1 MEPLVEAILV
11 ISPWL
16 LLSVLVVVPIVVP
29 LLLISSSSTTVVASI
44 VELIT
49 SSVVELV
56 LIVVTMVVLVVKP
69 AMILVMA
76 VIPSLANLVVP
87 LTHLLATLLHVV
99 VVSRHFHVIV
109 LPLVLPLH
117 VVVPLLLLLHHLRAL
132 TELWRGL
139 VEVVRMLQ
147 LVNRRR
153 LVLNMVARW
162 RLLHLSLVLLLRRP
176 LLSLLWDLRMLGLV
190 AALMVERHRTSVP
203 HARVAQIMHGR
214 VDVTHVSTSNAL
226 MLHRNR
232 GLASMTMGLSNWR
245 GRSRWRHR
253 GS

>member
-1 MEPLVEAILV
+1 
-11 ISPWL
+11 
-16 LLSVLVVVPIVVP
+16 
-29 LLLISSSSTTVVASI
+29 
-44 VELIT
+44 
-49 SSVVELV
+49 
-56 LIVVTMVVLVVKP
+56 
-69 AMILVMA
+69 
-76 VIPSLANLVVP
+76 
-87 LTHLLATLLHVV
+87 
-99 VVSRHFHVIV
+99 
-109 LPLVLPLH
+109 
-117 VVVPLLLLLHHLRAL
+117 
-132 TELWRGL
+132 
-139 VEVVRMLQ
+139 MLQ

-153 LVLNMVARW
+153 LVLNMVARRW
-162 RLLHLSLVLLLRRP
+162 LLHLPLMLRLRWRP
-176 LLSLLWDLRMLGLV
+176 LLRLLWDLRMLGLV